1 MTREGIH
8 RLVDNHA
15 EEVQPML
22 DRLATTYPLGHLDE
36 AAAALTNA
44 GRRFKWASELEH
56 ALLAQLGHDVATG
69 RPRPEHQRARTM
81 NEPNASADSEDSPA
95 PTAPTPDGASTP
107 PRPGPRCHRPPAPLR
122 EPVTVVHGVGGGWVI
137 DRDGYPGAP
146 RGWGGAPGDRW
157 WWTGNWVLFGRW
169 CVLDSN
175 T

>member
-22 DRLATTYPLGHLDE
+22 DRLATTYPPGHLDE

-44 GRRFKWASELEH
+44 GRRFKWTSELEH

-81 NEPNASADSEDSPA
+81 NERRIRRLRGLACPDCSDTGWRIDPDDQDHAVTAHPCHCVSP
-95 PTAPTPDGASTP
+95 
-107 PRPGPRCHRPPAPLR
+107 
-122 EPVTVVHGVGGGWVI
+122 
-137 DRDGYPGAP
+137 
-146 RGWGGAPGDRW
+146 
-157 WWTGNWVLFGRW
+157 
-169 CVLDSN
+169 
-175 T
+175 